1 MTCPDCER
9 LERQLEIARK
19 ELAFRGLD
27 MRIAAV
33 VVRIG
38 CTPAEAR
45 TLLALYDRRGPML
58 GPELARAAGVGKASV
73 SVIVC
78 RLRDHMGEN
87 AVITD
92 RSGGYSLSVPTHAI
106 VMAALEPVDLARV
119 VEV

>member
-1 MTCPDCER
+1 MTCPHCDR

-19 ELAFRGLD
+19 ELSFRGLD

-33 VVRIG
+33 MVRIG

-45 TLLALYDRRGPML
+45 ILLTLYDHQ
-58 GPELARAAGVGKASV
+58 GVVEALPLSREAKITEGSV
-73 SVIVC
+73 RVHVS
-78 RLRDHMGEN
+78 RLRDHIGETG
-87 AVITD
+87 VITS
-92 RSGGYSLSVPTHAI
+92 RNGGYSLSIPTHAI